1 MQQVVGKG
9 GRHQPGLGD
18 IQGDAAGVRG
28 DPTPSPLLRHIRRG
42 PAPARRV
49 QHQIAGVGGHED
61 AALDDFLVRLNHIDL
76 LHSASTLRIVPKV
89 IQRHSRKIVQI
100 SDVRK

>member
-18 IQGDAAGVRG
+18 VQSDAAGVRG
-28 DPTPSPLLRHIRRG
+28 DPTPPPLLRHIRRG

-49 QHQIAGVGGHED
+49 QHQISGVGGHED
-61 AALDDFLVRLNHIDL
+61 AAFYNFNIGLNHINW
-76 LHSASTLRIVPKV
+76 ATGTPKPIPPV
-89 IQRHSRKIVQI
+89 G
-100 SDVRK
+100 